1 MGDDMMTCNEL
12 QTLDMLRV
20 GESARV
26 LSLPQNADLQLRLG
40 SLGLVSG
47 TLITAVNVSPA
58 GDPTA
63 YFFRGALIALRRR
76 DAKGI
81 VIKRETGCG
90 IEKDKTV
97 S

>member
-1 MGDDMMTCNEL
+1 MMTCNEL

-20 GESARV
+20 GESATV
-26 LSLPQNADLQLRLG
+26 LSLPQDADLLG

-47 TLITAVNVSPA
+47 TRITAVNESPA
-58 GDPTA
+58 GDPVA

-81 VIKRETGCG
+81 IIKRESRCG
-90 IEKDKTV
+90 IEKDKPG

>member
-1 MGDDMMTCNEL
+1 MMTCNEL

-20 GESARV
+20 GESATV
-26 LSLPQNADLQLRLG
+26 LSLPQDADLQLRLG

-47 TLITAVNVSPA
+47 TRITVVNESPA
-58 GDPTA
+58 GDPVA

-81 VIKRETGCG
+81 IIKRESRCG
-90 IEKDKTV
+90 IEKDKPG

>member
-1 MGDDMMTCNEL
+1 MMTCNEL

-20 GESARV
+20 GESATV
-26 LSLPQNADLQLRLG
+26 LSLPQDADLQLRLG

-47 TLITAVNVSPA
+47 TRITAVNESPA
-58 GDPTA
+58 GDPVA

-81 VIKRETGCG
+81 IIKRESRCG
-90 IEKDKTV
+90 IEKDKPG

>member
-1 MGDDMMTCNEL
+1 MTCNEI
-12 QTLDMLRV
+12 QTLDMLKV
-20 GESARV
+20 GENARV
-26 LSLPQNADLQLRLG
+26 LSLPQDIDLKLRLN

-63 YFFRGALIALRRR
+63 YFFRGALIALRKR
-76 DAKGI
+76 DAQGI
-81 VIKRETGCG
+81 IIKRETGCG
-90 IEKDKTV
+90 IEKAKTD